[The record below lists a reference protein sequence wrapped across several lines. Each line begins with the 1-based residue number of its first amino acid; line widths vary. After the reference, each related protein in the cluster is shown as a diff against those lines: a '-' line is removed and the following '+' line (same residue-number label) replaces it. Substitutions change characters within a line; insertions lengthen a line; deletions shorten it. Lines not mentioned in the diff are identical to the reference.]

1 LLAKALVSE
10 TDHDRREAV
19 YEAGLQAEVM
29 PYHQA
34 SIWADQLFHVRA
46 VHARGQAVP
55 LLRRVQMWMYEKLIV
70 PAVLVDM
77 VLARE
82 ILKVMSMVDPAGPL
96 RVIRFALHVV
106 LGAFSG
112 RGRAAAAALPEN
124 PSRDELLKR
133 IAVPVETETAEV
145 AELG

>member
-1 LLAKALVSE
+1 
-10 TDHDRREAV
+10 
-19 YEAGLQAEVM
+19 LQAEVM
-29 PYHQA
+29 PYYQA

-46 VHARGQAVP
+46 VHARGQSVP
-55 LLRRVQMWMYEKLIV
+55 LLRRLQMWMYENMVV

-106 LGAFSG
+106 LGIFSSKG
-112 RGRAAAAALPEN
+112 RKAAAALPAN
-124 PSRDELLKR
+124 PGRDELLRR
-133 IAVPVETETAEV
+133 IVVPVEAEPAPEV
-145 AELG
+145 ELLR